1 MIRIYKD
8 MKFSVLSWFC
18 DPDRP
23 TLELNQPTTAKDK
36 VNGILHEKLN
46 PLQQIDINPKYQN

>member
-1 MIRIYKD
+1 